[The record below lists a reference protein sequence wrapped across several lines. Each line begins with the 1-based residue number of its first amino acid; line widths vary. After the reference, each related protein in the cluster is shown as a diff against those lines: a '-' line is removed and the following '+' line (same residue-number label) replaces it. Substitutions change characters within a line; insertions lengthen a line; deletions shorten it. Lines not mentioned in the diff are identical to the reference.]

1 MQGIDSSA
9 LFSSPPRKA
18 PSSFEMREVSR
29 SGGPGS
35 RRTQERYSGR
45 RPDYRNLSRSS
56 RAARANEEP
65 WRARFRQQCLDRLNN
80 ARDQSVMMRRQLS
93 QLAQNDPRM
102 DENLVQQQQQQQQ
115 QQQGEHGLVYP
126 EDQNEI
132 SEQDMYN
139 IVQQEWARFKEE
151 MEKQSLEYGVL
162 DEGILEDL
170 EEDLSYSHR
179 HGDDGMGLASESQFD
194 EYAEWEK
201 YENQVLE
208 EQMIEEELM
217 RADIDMSDL

>member
-1 MQGIDSSA
+1 MDSSA
-9 LFSSPPRKA
+9 LFSSPPRRA
-18 PSSFEMREVSR
+18 PSSLEMREVSR
-29 SGGPGS
+29 SGGPSSG
-35 RRTQERYSGR
+35 RTHERYNGR

-65 WRARFRQQCLDRLNN
+65 WRTRFRQQCLDRLSS
-80 ARDQSVMMRRQLS
+80 ARDQSIMMRRQLS
-93 QLAQNDPRM
+93 QLAQNNQRL
-102 DENLVQQQQQQQQ
+102 DENTMQQNQEQLQQKQQLD
-115 QQQGEHGLVYP
+115 GHDLVYLTD
-126 EDQNEI
+126 ENDV

-139 IVQQEWARFKEE
+139 IVQQEWARFRNE
-151 MEKQSLEYGVL
+151 MEEQSLEYGVL

-170 EEDLSYSHR
+170 EEDLSYSR
-179 HGDDGMGLASESQFD
+179 RYGDDDMNMADESQFD
-194 EYAEWEK
+194 EYADWER